1 MEMSSADKPALVIL
15 VSNLHGVDA
24 ALSDGSSQRAGHQ
37 PLRNAQR
44 LLWPLSLSPLATE
57 DQQADTASCQ
67 KASGKGKLTVSI
79 QQANPPDI
87 RAQPYLNTYRVPPA
101 PPINLYDRKRK
112 GPGTEPSACAPARDL
127 HTCHIDALTDPA
139 PSAGPRPR
147 AAGGLL
153 RGGLQCARRPGRP
166 LAAKKRKMNFSEREV
181 EIIVEEIEK
190 QKHTLVNHF
199 NAGVTHMAK
208 NNAWGD
214 ILKKVNAV
222 TTCPREL
229 PEVKKKWS
237 DMKTEVRRKV
247 AQARAAIEGTSADC
261 TPVPVILT
269 AMQQRICNLL
279 GEATIISL
287 PAGDSDAEITGSAT
301 VCDEAKPLTAE
312 TTFHTLED
320 GGVVEYCTTIVSD
333 STPTVVAAVEA
344 PVEMLA
350 ASSASPPPPQSH
362 AKPQELK
369 SRIAL
374 NSARLLQE
382 QRVTNVHIRQI
393 AQHMEGQNE
402 LLQMMRRSQEA
413 QAFAQERQAQALE
426 GTQAALLALVQ
437 LLKPALK
444 DLRKFLQSGTEA
456 ANSNSSA
463 AEEQRPRTPPPPQ
476 PAEEAQ

>member
-1 MEMSSADKPALVIL
+1 M
-15 VSNLHGVDA
+15 
-24 ALSDGSSQRAGHQ
+24 
-37 PLRNAQR
+37 
-44 LLWPLSLSPLATE
+44 
-57 DQQADTASCQ
+57 AS
-67 KASGKGKLTVSI
+67 
-79 QQANPPDI
+79 
-87 RAQPYLNTYRVPPA
+87 
-101 PPINLYDRKRK
+101 
-112 GPGTEPSACAPARDL
+112 
-127 HTCHIDALTDPA
+127 
-139 PSAGPRPR
+139 
-147 AAGGLL
+147 
-153 RGGLQCARRPGRP
+153 
-166 LAAKKRKMNFSEREV
+166 AAKKRKMNFSEREV

-208 NNAWGD
+208 NNAWVE

-287 PAGDSDAEITGSAT
+287 PAGDSDAEITLPVTMNAAAT
-301 VCDEAKPLTAE
+301 VTLAE
-312 TTFHTLED
+312 TETTYHTLED
-320 GGVVEYCTTIVSD
+320 ASVVEYCSTTVSD
-333 STPTVVAAVEA
+333 STPTVVTAVEA

-350 ASSASPPPPQSH
+350 SSSASPPPLQGQ

-369 SRIAL
+369 NRIAL

-393 AQHMEGQNE
+393 AQHLEGQNE

-437 LLKPALK
+437 MLRPALK
-444 DLRKFLQSGTEA
+444 DLRKFLQSGTEV
-456 ANSNSSA
+456 ANPCRLNIKRLEMSKNG
-463 AEEQRPRTPPPPQ
+463 Q
-476 PAEEAQ
+476 PLAL

>member
-1 MEMSSADKPALVIL
+1 M
-15 VSNLHGVDA
+15 
-24 ALSDGSSQRAGHQ
+24 
-37 PLRNAQR
+37 
-44 LLWPLSLSPLATE
+44 
-57 DQQADTASCQ
+57 AS
-67 KASGKGKLTVSI
+67 
-79 QQANPPDI
+79 
-87 RAQPYLNTYRVPPA
+87 
-101 PPINLYDRKRK
+101 
-112 GPGTEPSACAPARDL
+112 
-127 HTCHIDALTDPA
+127 
-139 PSAGPRPR
+139 
-147 AAGGLL
+147 
-153 RGGLQCARRPGRP
+153 
-166 LAAKKRKMNFSEREV
+166 AAKKRKMNFSEREV

-190 QKHTLVNHF
+190 HKHTLVNHF

-287 PAGDSDAEITGSAT
+287 PAGDSDADISLPVTVNAAATVTLAETLPAGSAT

-320 GGVVEYCTTIVSD
+320 GGVVEYCTTTVSD
-333 STPTVVAAVEA
+333 STPTVGAAVEA

-350 ASSASPPPPQSH
+350 ASPPPPQSH

-402 LLQMMRRSQEA
+402 LLQMMRHSQEA

-456 ANSNSSA
+456 ANSSSSA

>member
-1 MEMSSADKPALVIL
+1 M
-15 VSNLHGVDA
+15 
-24 ALSDGSSQRAGHQ
+24 
-37 PLRNAQR
+37 
-44 LLWPLSLSPLATE
+44 
-57 DQQADTASCQ
+57 AS
-67 KASGKGKLTVSI
+67 
-79 QQANPPDI
+79 
-87 RAQPYLNTYRVPPA
+87 
-101 PPINLYDRKRK
+101 
-112 GPGTEPSACAPARDL
+112 
-127 HTCHIDALTDPA
+127 
-139 PSAGPRPR
+139 
-147 AAGGLL
+147 
-153 RGGLQCARRPGRP
+153 
-166 LAAKKRKMNFSEREV
+166 AAKKRKMNFSEREV

-190 QKHTLVNHF
+190 QKQTLVSHF

-208 NNAWGD
+208 NNAWMD

-247 AQARAAIEGTSADC
+247 AQARAAIEGTAADC
-261 TPVPVILT
+261 APVPVILT

-287 PAGDSDAEITGSAT
+287 PAGDPEAEITLPVTVNAAT
-301 VCDEAKPLTAE
+301 TVTLAEALPGAPGGVCEEPKPLTAE
-312 TTFHTLED
+312 TTYHTLED
-320 GGVVEYCTTIVSD
+320 GGVVEYCTATAGVGEPA
-333 STPTVVAAVEA
+333 PTVVAAVEA

-350 ASSASPPPPQSH
+350 SSLASPPPPQ

-393 AQHMEGQNE
+393 AQHLEGQNE
-402 LLQMMRRSQEA
+402 LLQMMRRCQEA
-413 QAFAQERQAQALE
+413 QALAQERQAQALE

-437 LLKPALK
+437 MLRPALK

-456 ANSNSSA
+456 ASSGGSATGTLAASGAPPDGAAA
-463 AEEQRPRTPPPPQ
+463 AEEEQSRCKTPPAAPQ
-476 PAEEAQ
+476 PAHEVEETL

>member
-1 MEMSSADKPALVIL
+1 M
-15 VSNLHGVDA
+15 
-24 ALSDGSSQRAGHQ
+24 
-37 PLRNAQR
+37 
-44 LLWPLSLSPLATE
+44 
-57 DQQADTASCQ
+57 AS
-67 KASGKGKLTVSI
+67 
-79 QQANPPDI
+79 
-87 RAQPYLNTYRVPPA
+87 
-101 PPINLYDRKRK
+101 
-112 GPGTEPSACAPARDL
+112 
-127 HTCHIDALTDPA
+127 
-139 PSAGPRPR
+139 
-147 AAGGLL
+147 
-153 RGGLQCARRPGRP
+153 
-166 LAAKKRKMNFSEREV
+166 AAKKRKMNFSERE
-181 EIIVEEIEK
+181 
-190 QKHTLVNHF
+190 
-199 NAGVTHMAK
+199 
-208 NNAWGD
+208 
-214 ILKKVNAV
+214 VNAV

-287 PAGDSDAEITGSAT
+287 PAGDSDAEISLPVTVNGAVTVTLAETGSAT

>member
-1 MEMSSADKPALVIL
+1 M
-15 VSNLHGVDA
+15 
-24 ALSDGSSQRAGHQ
+24 
-37 PLRNAQR
+37 
-44 LLWPLSLSPLATE
+44 
-57 DQQADTASCQ
+57 AS
-67 KASGKGKLTVSI
+67 
-79 QQANPPDI
+79 
-87 RAQPYLNTYRVPPA
+87 
-101 PPINLYDRKRK
+101 
-112 GPGTEPSACAPARDL
+112 
-127 HTCHIDALTDPA
+127 
-139 PSAGPRPR
+139 
-147 AAGGLL
+147 
-153 RGGLQCARRPGRP
+153 
-166 LAAKKRKMNFSEREV
+166 AAKKRKMNFSEREV

-190 QKHTLVNHF
+190 QKQTLVSHF

-208 NNAWGD
+208 NNAWMD

-247 AQARAAIEGTSADC
+247 AQARAAIEGTAADC
-261 TPVPVILT
+261 APVPVILT

-287 PAGDSDAEITGSAT
+287 PAGDPEAEITLPVTVNAAT
-301 VCDEAKPLTAE
+301 TVTLAEALPGAPGGVCEEPKPLTGEFCSTGPVRTFWSSSSSFPPSVLFPAE
-312 TTFHTLED
+312 TTYHTLED
-320 GGVVEYCTTIVSD
+320 GGVVEYCTATAGVGEPA
-333 STPTVVAAVEA
+333 PTVVAAVEA

-350 ASSASPPPPQSH
+350 SSLASPPPPQ

-393 AQHMEGQNE
+393 AQHLEGQNE
-402 LLQMMRRSQEA
+402 LLQMMRRCQEA
-413 QAFAQERQAQALE
+413 QALAQERQAQALE

-437 LLKPALK
+437 MLRPALK

-456 ANSNSSA
+456 ASSGGSATGTLAASGAPPDGAAA
-463 AEEQRPRTPPPPQ
+463 AEEEQSRCKTPPAAPQ
-476 PAEEAQ
+476 PAHEVEETL